1 MVAREHKQ
9 TKKSTGV
16 VVSLTIHA
24 LLLLLLFLILT
35 EKKLSPLFLPA
46 QPSKQPERSRS
57 TTPAQPQ
64 ATKKSDDPTKKATLD
79 QPFVVPAPVVFYGNQ
94 AMMNK
99 PVPVSGHADGKSAF
113 EHTPTSLPTPPAHA
127 IAPER
132 TVPVVSETIGDKVEV
147 GPQEEHHE
155 QVPATPTFEKQPEQE
170 AVAEKQESFSEPT
183 PSSLVALATQAQES
197 TVPAISKKQST
208 TPKKQKA
215 EQANK
220 LTLADLF
227 KNSRNTIA
235 SFAQD
240 GLPSA
245 KKAGTE
251 GGDDLGSGHQI
262 TIKEG
267 DMRYY
272 TLWSTFLNHLNA
284 SARFSRRGKEHLIQE
299 WVRTHQIQ
307 YILHCGITIDLEGNV
322 IDVDLVVSSGCK
334 EFDNLCLNDIYTAAP
349 FPPLS
354 ERLGKK
360 TARFEVSVYP

>member
-1 MVAREHKQ
+1 MIAREHNQ
-9 TKKSTGV
+9 RKKGRGV
-16 VVSLTIHA
+16 IVSLFIHA
-24 LLLLLLFLILT
+24 LLLLILFLVLT
-35 EKKLSPLFLPA
+35 EKKLTPFLL
-46 QPSKQPERSRS
+46 PSQTPEQSERAHS
-57 TTPAQPQ
+57 TTPAQTQP
-64 ATKKSDDPTKKATLD
+64 TKKDDPTKKATLD

-132 TVPVVSETIGDKVEV
+132 TMPLVSEMIGEKVEV
-147 GPQEEHHE
+147 GPQEEPHE
-155 QVPATPTFEKQPEQE
+155 QVPTSPIEKQKEQ
-170 AVAEKQESFSEPT
+170 KPT

-197 TVPAISKKQST
+197 TAPAVTKKQPSAT
-208 TPKKQKA
+208 KKQKS
-215 EQANK
+215 EQTNK

-284 SARFSRRGKEHLIQE
+284 SARFSRRGKEYLIQE

-307 YILHCGITIDLEGNV
+307 YILHCGITIDLEGN
-322 IDVDLVVSSGCK
+322 ILDVELVVSSGCK